1 MDTKP
6 SKKYDLIF
14 SLGEACSCT
23 QALRSCKLQCFS
35 YPFDWLFGSNYIGRC
50 KILSSKFERFIDKN
64 SLKQS
69 YEEKNI
75 NCIAYHNT
83 YNNLTFNHD
92 FDKNLQFNE
101 AYLIVK
107 ERYKRRISRLLN
119 LIKKSK
125 KILIVYIETPTAN
138 HSTISE
144 DEIIEG
150 YKIIKNTFPFSNM
163 DLLYVKN
170 NKTEECTKQI
180 NENIRLVSCDYKDY
194 NSELDYA
201 PDFSK
206 LSAILDIY
214 KLNTSMI
221 YSFKKNMLKTLLCLI
236 PLKKV
241 RHSLKTRLHV

>member
-1 MDTKP
+1 MVTKS

-107 ERYKRRISRLLN
+107 ERYKRRINRLLN
-119 LIKKSK
+119 LIK
-125 KILIVYIETPTAN
+125 
-138 HSTISE
+138 
-144 DEIIEG
+144 
-150 YKIIKNTFPFSNM
+150 
-163 DLLYVKN
+163 
-170 NKTEECTKQI
+170 KQI

-206 LSAILDIY
+206 LSVILDIY
-214 KLNTSMI
+214 KLNTPMI
-221 YSFKKNMLKTLLCLI
+221 YSFKKIC
-236 PLKKV
+236 
-241 RHSLKTRLHV
+241 

>member
-1 MDTKP
+1 M
-6 SKKYDLIF
+6 
-14 SLGEACSCT
+14 
-23 QALRSCKLQCFS
+23 
-35 YPFDWLFGSNYIGRC
+35 
-50 KILSSKFERFIDKN
+50 
-64 SLKQS
+64 
-69 YEEKNI
+69 
-75 NCIAYHNT
+75 
-83 YNNLTFNHD
+83 
-92 FDKNLQFNE
+92 
-101 AYLIVK
+101 
-107 ERYKRRISRLLN
+107 
-119 LIKKSK
+119 
-125 KILIVYIETPTAN
+125 YIETPTAN

-201 PDFSK
+201 PDFFK
-206 LSAILDIY
+206 LSVILDIY
-214 KLNTSMI
+214 KLNTPMI